1 MSENQY
7 PPTKPVCQLDAD
19 SIYLHQTVA
28 DLDPLD
34 ADGSYLLP
42 AGCIDTQPP
51 ETRTGFAARWL
62 PEKNAWQYLPDHRG
76 KTAYQT
82 SDGSA
87 VVIEKVGELPAGLTF
102 AQRENEYQTW
112 DGEKWNIDPECAAK
126 LKAEQQAEVWE
137 RIKQKRYD
145 NLRQGVYVKSVG
157 KWFQTDDAT
166 RLQYLT
172 LRTLDAEAFPLKEPW
187 KTMDNTYIPPEKC
200 TKDLFNEIVI
210 QMVADETADFHN
222 AERHRLAMLQ
232 AEKPLEYDFSKGW
245 TANFNTQ
252 PTVALTP
259 SEELDK

>member
-1 MSENQY
+1 MTIYYSKTNQAFY
-7 PPTKPVCQLDAD
+7 DNQIHNVLPEDAVEITAEYHATLLAGQAQGKTIMPGKDGKPVLAPIAPCP
-19 SIYLHQTVA
+19 S
-28 DLDPLD
+28 
-34 ADGSYLLP
+34 S
-42 AGCIDTQPP
+42 
-51 ETRTGFAARWL
+51 
-62 PEKNAWQYLPDHRG
+62 
-76 KTAYQT
+76 
-82 SDGSA
+82 
-87 VVIEKVGELPAGLTF
+87 
-102 AQRENEYQTW
+102 TW
-112 DGEKWNIDPECAAK
+112 DGEKWHIDPECAAK

-200 TKDLFNEIVI
+200 TKDLFNEIVM

-252 PTVALTP
+252 PTVALTS
-259 SEELDK
+259 SEEMDK